1 MSAEHP
7 RDQKTRAAFALVIT
21 SDTRTAEDDESGRT
35 AVSLIEGAGHVV
47 ACRTMIPNDS
57 EKIRVEVMRLL
68 GDTSVQ
74 VIVTSGGTGIGVRDR
89 TVDAVKPLLEKET
102 PGFGEHFRRLSLDE
116 VGGSALI
123 SRATAGVARG
133 KMVFCLPGS
142 SNAMSLALTRI
153 ILPNIGHM
161 MWELGR
167 G

>member
-7 RDQKTRAAFALVIT
+7 RDQKTRATFALVIT

-57 EKIRVEVMRLL
+57 GKIRAEVVRLL
-68 GDTSVQ
+68 GDASVQ

-89 TVDAVKPLLEKET
+89 TVDAVTPLLEKET